1 MSVGTAQY
9 LSVQHACQLSV
20 RSVFSRS
27 RHLVQAVVADRP
39 GADNPVS
46 LGACVLPVDCGG
58 HVRILTSGMA
68 GMKHPGALSVDVSRQ
83 G

>member
-1 MSVGTAQY
+1 M
-9 LSVQHACQLSV
+9 SV

-27 RHLVQAVVADRP
+27 RHLVHAVVADRP

-58 HVRILTSGMA
+58 HVRIPTSGMA
-68 GMKHPGALSVDVSRQ
+68 GMKHPGALWVDVSRQ